1 MKKLIPIIL
10 TILCVISVVGNI
22 CLFQGTKSMK
32 KTLTS
37 EQASL
42 NTTLVEKESAISEA
56 NKKGAELDASVTDL
70 QAQLNELQTKLD
82 NTKVVAGFSVESIEP
97 LTMYVISEEGAPARK
112 GASDDY
118 ITDETLLYGQEVTVT
133 GRTANDWYRIQ
144 WGDGVVYASSQFF
157 GEKDPLAG
165 NKASKSETEK
175 AAQAFED
182 AMDKAFGDDPGTP
195 MTNAGDVTDP
205 NKTGGMKYFGG
216 TEPW

>member
-10 TILCVISVVGNI
+10 TIFLVLSVVGNVY
-22 CLFQGTKSMK
+22 LFVEWQSAK
-32 KTLTS
+32 KTLLS
-37 EQASL
+37 EQNAI
-42 NTTLVEKESAISEA
+42 NTTLTEKDSILSEA
-56 NKKGAELDASVTDL
+56 NKKVTELETTISDL
-70 QAQLNELQTKLD
+70 QNQIGELETKLD
-82 NTKVVAGFSVESIEP
+82 TTTTIGGFIVEIIEP
-97 LTMYVISEEGAPARK
+97 KTMYVISEEGAPVRR

-175 AAQAFED
+175 AAQAFDD
-182 AMDKAFGDDPGTP
+182 AMDKAFGNDPGTP
-195 MTNAGDVTDP
+195 MTWSGDVTDP
-205 NKTGGMKYFGG
+205 NKTEGMKYAAND
-216 TEPW
+216 W